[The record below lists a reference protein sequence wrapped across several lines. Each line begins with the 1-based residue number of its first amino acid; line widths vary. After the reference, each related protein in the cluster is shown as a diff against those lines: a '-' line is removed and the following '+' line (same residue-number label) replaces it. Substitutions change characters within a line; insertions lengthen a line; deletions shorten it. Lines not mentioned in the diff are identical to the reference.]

1 MSSRSR
7 RVAAK
12 VWKAGDVVWV
22 EYEAA
27 YRGTLDKRLEG
38 STTWDVSFDNG
49 DREQVPERL
58 LLRAEPAAE
67 EESSDERLDDN
78 DAPAGT
84 PARKK
89 QKSGGGGPTS
99 ARKKQRSGGSAPPA
113 DCGAPRD
120 KSKAKL
126 FYQFLY
132 YRATQRRLMYPQ
144 ETVVGSGAELPPAEL
159 PTAGQGGWDLGP
171 NIMGPAKW
179 GNACR
184 YLDSGDR
191 VTGVFVRAKL
201 EHLGLAL
208 DSPKGIAAA
217 LSMCVV
223 EMDGWRVDFLR
234 RWTAQT
240 PKDWFRMPKG
250 QLQGVNIPAGRE
262 EVKNFVS
269 FARRVMR
276 NEDGPFFSASYQV
289 QGRRLVD
296 SRMRPEGRE
305 SDYDERLAVPD
316 GVEGVEHIDGVVAK
330 LAASKTWE
338 EAIMAVRLLAG
349 AGPFVGG
356 QALLTFLYGVCEGDV
371 SSFAPSLDV
380 GTMADYCSYSPGPK
394 KMIVKLWKTPE
405 PNEAE
410 VVTRIVWLAKN
421 ADAEFAKLGLA
432 FPYQVEDGRRRA
444 LTAVDMEHSLCYFSR
459 YLKAHDD
466 LRAAGA
472 ATVYK
477 VLSGPVTNKDCPRP
491 SIKWLS
497 TLTAHTAADRCRKWI
512 GGEEVDAE
520 SDSDEEAVPPRPK
533 KKAAAPKKRAS
544 APPRLPSKKR
554 AKPAKNWEKTR

>member
-1 MSSRSR
+1 MSKSR
-7 RVAAK
+7 RRDAANSWAPGK
-12 VWKAGDVVWV
+12 EAWVQFVDGTYKCELLERNEFGVWTVKW
-22 EYEAA
+22 
-27 YRGTLDKRLEG
+27 
-38 STTWDVSFDNG
+38 DNG
-49 DREQVPERL
+49 DTDHTKVPEKK
-58 LLRAEPAAE
+58 LLREPPAE
-67 EESSDERLDDN
+67 EESGDEDSDDDN
-78 DAPAGT
+78 APAAGT
-84 PARKK
+84 PV
-89 QKSGGGGPTS
+89 
-99 ARKKQRSGGSAPPA
+99 RKKQRSGGSAPTV

-120 KSKAKL
+120 KRIAEL

-132 YRATQRRLMYPQ
+132 FRATQRRLMYPR
-144 ETVVGSGAELPPAEL
+144 EEVVGTNGPLPPAAL
-159 PTAGQGGWDLGP
+159 PTASTTGRKL
-171 NIMGPAKW
+171 MAVAKW

-191 VTGVFVRAKL
+191 VTGDFVRAKL

-208 DSPKGIAAA
+208 GSPEGIAAA
-217 LSMCVV
+217 LSMCVA

-234 RWTAQT
+234 RWTEQT
-240 PKDWFRMPKG
+240 PGDWFRMSKG
-250 QLQGVNIPAGRE
+250 QLAGVNIPANRE
-262 EVKNFVS
+262 EIKNFVS

-289 QGRRLVD
+289 QGGRLVD
-296 SRMRPEGRE
+296 PKMRPKGKRAYYE
-305 SDYDERLAVPD
+305 ERLD
-316 GVEGVEHIDGVVAK
+316 QIDSVVAE
-330 LAASKTWE
+330 LENAKTWE
-338 EAIMAVRLLAG
+338 EAIMAVRLLGG

-371 SSFAPSLDV
+371 SRFAPSLDV
-380 GTMADYCSYSPGPK
+380 GTMADYCSYGPGPK

-410 VVTRIVWLAKN
+410 VVARIVWLAKN

-477 VLSGPVTNKDCPRP
+477 VLSGPVTKKECPRP

-497 TLTAHTAADRCRKWI
+497 TLTAHTAADRCHKWI
-512 GGEEVDAE
+512 GGEEVDDE
-520 SDSDEEAVPPRPK
+520 SDSDEEAVPK
-533 KKAAAPKKRAS
+533 KKAAAPKKRVS

>member
-1 MSSRSR
+1 MSKSR
-7 RVAAK
+7 RRDAANSWAPGK
-12 VWKAGDVVWV
+12 EAWVQFVDGTYKCELLERNEFGVWTVKW
-22 EYEAA
+22 
-27 YRGTLDKRLEG
+27 
-38 STTWDVSFDNG
+38 DNG
-49 DREQVPERL
+49 DTDHTKVPEKK
-58 LLRAEPAAE
+58 LLREPPAE
-67 EESSDERLDDN
+67 EESGDEDSDDDN
-78 DAPAGT
+78 APAAGT
-84 PARKK
+84 PV
-89 QKSGGGGPTS
+89 
-99 ARKKQRSGGSAPPA
+99 RKKQRSGGSAPTV

-120 KSKAKL
+120 KRIAEL

-132 YRATQRRLMYPQ
+132 FRATQRRLMYPR
-144 ETVVGSGAELPPAEL
+144 EEVVGTNGPLPPAAL
-159 PTAGQGGWDLGP
+159 PTASTTGRKL
-171 NIMGPAKW
+171 MAVAKW

-191 VTGVFVRAKL
+191 VTGDFVRAKL

-208 DSPKGIAAA
+208 GSPEGIAAA
-217 LSMCVV
+217 LSMCVA

-234 RWTAQT
+234 RWTEQT
-240 PKDWFRMPKG
+240 PGDWFRMSKG
-250 QLQGVNIPAGRE
+250 QLAGVNIPANRE
-262 EVKNFVS
+262 EIKNFVS

-289 QGRRLVD
+289 QGGRLVD
-296 SRMRPEGRE
+296 PKMRPKGKRAYYE
-305 SDYDERLAVPD
+305 ERLD
-316 GVEGVEHIDGVVAK
+316 QIDSVVAE
-330 LAASKTWE
+330 LENAKTWE
-338 EAIMAVRLLAG
+338 EAIMAVRLLGG

-371 SSFAPSLDV
+371 SRFAPSLDV
-380 GTMADYCSYSPGPK
+380 GTMADYCSYGPGPK

-410 VVTRIVWLAKN
+410 VVARIVWLAKN
-421 ADAEFAKLGLA
+421 ANSEFAKLGLA

-477 VLSGPVTNKDCPRP
+477 VLSGPVTNKQCPRP

-497 TLTAHTAADRCRKWI
+497 TLTAHTAADRCHKWI
-512 GGEEVDAE
+512 GGEEVDDE

-533 KKAAAPKKRAS
+533 KKAAASKKRVS